1 MAYEQEAAVG
11 RERVLREL
19 CDVAF
24 SEGSGKLKALEL
36 LGRHLGLFDGRGEK
50 IEPVTVVEDV

>member
-1 MAYEQEAAVG
+1 MG